1 MPRRSTSHPL
11 DAIRRQLGRV
21 RWRHD
26 LREAQRAL
34 YLLVAVGG
42 AAGTVALLLALC
54 GSVRLFAYGSAGV
67 AGLALLTVGL
77 LGRDARRRL
86 LGTARA
92 AAWADRRG
100 SLEGRLAT
108 LLEIGARDLGRQEA
122 FFWPLLLDENVR
134 RLTLWRPERLVP
146 RRLPRAPL
154 AAGLGAAA
162 ALVATLALAPWL
174 RPTPPAVAFL
184 TEPVGNLAPTDLT
197 PDRVLVAPAA
207 QHGSPSSGEPGAP
220 PAAPGAGAAGGQP
233 SLLARLQERIRERV
247 WGPSWEPPGDPT
259 RSADAERGRPRGN
272 AHATSGADADD
283 ERTGT
288 VPTVGSES
296 RQELAKVARA
306 ARRANRGNRE
316 GKEARGETSLPERGS
331 GAEGEPEQTG
341 TDGAAS
347 GAGTATS
354 PDLFGPP
361 SSRRASESETF
372 ALALAAPGRGSSP
385 MPAPPSGEPPPASD
399 DERPALAAGQRSET
413 PLTKMP
419 VPPAYESLV
428 RRLFAHGAGA
438 MSP

>member
-21 RWRHD
+21 RRRHNF
-26 LREAQRAL
+26 REAQRGL

-42 AAGTVALLLALC
+42 TAATVGLLLALC
-54 GSVRLFAYGSAGV
+54 GSVRLFAYGGAAV
-67 AGLALLTVGL
+67 AGLAVLAVVL

-108 LLEIGARDLGRQEA
+108 LLEIAGRDPGRQGA
-122 FFWPLLLDENVR
+122 FFWPLLLEENVR
-134 RLTLWRPERLVP
+134 RLTRWRPERLVP
-146 RRLPRAPL
+146 RRLPLAPL
-154 AAGLGAAA
+154 AAALGAAA
-162 ALVATLALAPWL
+162 ALVATLALAPRL
-174 RPTPPAVAFL
+174 RPAPPAVAFL

-207 QHGSPSSGEPGAP
+207 EHGSPSSGEPGAP
-220 PAAPGAGAAGGQP
+220 PATPGAGGARP
-233 SLLARLQERIRERV
+233 SLLARLQEHIRERV
-247 WGPSWEPPGDPT
+247 WGPSWEPPGDAT
-259 RSADAERGRPRGN
+259 RSADAGRGGPKGN
-272 AHATSGADADD
+272 AHATSDADA

-288 VPTVGSES
+288 VPTVGSGS
-296 RQELAKVARA
+296 RQELARVARA
-306 ARRANRGNRE
+306 ARRTDRGNRE
-316 GKEARGETSLPERGS
+316 AKEARGEASPPERGS
-331 GAEGEPEQTG
+331 GADGEPEQTG

-361 SSRRASESETF
+361 TGRRAGGGETF
-372 ALALAAPGRGSSP
+372 ALALAAPGRGSYP
-385 MPAPPSGEPPPASD
+385 MPAPPSGEPPPAAE

-438 MSP
+438 VSP

>member
-42 AAGTVALLLALC
+42 TAGTVALLLALC

-108 LLEIGARDLGRQEA
+108 LLEIAGRDPG
-122 FFWPLLLDENVR
+122 
-134 RLTLWRPERLVP
+134 
-146 RRLPRAPL
+146 
-154 AAGLGAAA
+154 
-162 ALVATLALAPWL
+162 
-174 RPTPPAVAFL
+174 
-184 TEPVGNLAPTDLT
+184 
-197 PDRVLVAPAA
+197 APAA
-207 QHGSPSSGEPGAP
+207 DHGAPSGGGPGAP
-220 PAAPGAGAAGGQP
+220 PATPGAGGGRP

-247 WGPSWEPPGDPT
+247 WGPSWEPPGDAT
-259 RSADAERGRPRGN
+259 RSADAGRGGPKGN
-272 AHATSGADADD
+272 AHATSDADA

-288 VPTVGSES
+288 VPTVGSGS
-296 RQELAKVARA
+296 RQELARVARA
-306 ARRANRGNRE
+306 ARRTNRGNRE
-316 GKEARGETSLPERGS
+316 GKEASGEASPPERGS
-331 GAEGEPEQTG
+331 GADDEPEQTG

-361 SSRRASESETF
+361 TGRRAGGGETF
-372 ALALAAPGRGSSP
+372 A
-385 MPAPPSGEPPPASD
+385 
-399 DERPALAAGQRSET
+399 
-413 PLTKMP
+413 
-419 VPPAYESLV
+419 
-428 RRLFAHGAGA
+428 
-438 MSP
+438 

>member
-1 MPRRSTSHPL
+1 MSRRSTSHPL

-21 RWRHD
+21 RRRHNF
-26 LREAQRAL
+26 REAQRGL

-42 AAGTVALLLALC
+42 TAATVGLLLALC
-54 GSVRLFAYGSAGV
+54 GSVRLFACGGAAV
-67 AGLALLTVGL
+67 AGLAVLTVGL
-77 LGRDARRRL
+77 LGRDARRRF

-100 SLEGRLAT
+100 NLEGRLAT
-108 LLEIGARDLGRQEA
+108 LLEIGGRDPGRQEA
-122 FFWPLLLDENVR
+122 FFWPLLLDENGR

-146 RRLPRAPL
+146 RRLPLAPL
-154 AAGLGAAA
+154 ASALGAAA
-162 ALVATLALAPWL
+162 AFVATLTLAPQL
-174 RPTPPAVAFL
+174 RPAPPAVAFL

-207 QHGSPSSGEPGAP
+207 DHGSPSSGEPGAP
-220 PAAPGAGAAGGQP
+220 PATPGAGGGRP

-247 WGPSWEPPGDPT
+247 WGPSWEPPGDAT
-259 RSADAERGRPRGN
+259 RSADAGRGGPKGN
-272 AHATSGADADD
+272 AHATSDADA

-288 VPTVGSES
+288 VPTVGSGS
-296 RQELAKVARA
+296 RQELARVARA
-306 ARRANRGNRE
+306 ARRTNRGNRE
-316 GKEARGETSLPERGS
+316 GKEARGEASPPERGS
-331 GAEGEPEQTG
+331 GADGEPEQTG

-347 GAGTATS
+347 GAGTATA

-361 SSRRASESETF
+361 SSRRAGESETF

-385 MPAPPSGEPPPASD
+385 MPAPPSGEPPPAAD

-438 MSP
+438 VSP